1 MVTMDLESSSD
12 ASLVL
17 AVARFRSDAMS
28 ELYRRHAP
36 SVFALARRVL
46 ADRAAAEDVVQ
57 EVFLRLWNDPEKF
70 DPARGALRS
79 YLLADTH
86 SRAVDRVRSESA
98 RRRREERDVARSP
111 LTTDDPASTVVGHA
125 VAHSV
130 REALAGLSLAER
142 QVIDLAY
149 FGGHTYR
156 EVASMLDIP
165 EGTAKSR
172 IRSGLVHLRGT
183 LTASGIGAT

>member
-1 MVTMDLESSSD
+1 MDLESSSD
-12 ASLVL
+12 PSLVL
-17 AVARFRSDAMS
+17 AVARFRSDAMA

-36 SVFALARRVL
+36 AVFALARRVL
-46 ADRAAAEDVVQ
+46 ADRTAAEDVTQ

-70 DPARGALRS
+70 DPGRGALRS

-98 RRRREERDVARSP
+98 RRRREERDLARTP
-111 LTTDDPASTVVGHA
+111 LVTDDPASAVVGHS

-130 REALAGLSLAER
+130 RDALAGLSAVER

-156 EVASMLDIP
+156 EVATMLDIP

-183 LTASGIGAT
+183 LQASGIGAI